1 MARANLIESSDHF
14 DEIIERLS
22 RGDKGVDV
30 SRWLEETYN
39 EKISPRTMNR
49 YKKNIK
55 MEDRVEAELNKRAE
69 ENHEK
74 LTSQTEVEVQRQADE
89 IEADKKETQ
98 RKKEIK
104 ESAEETLKTVTN
116 TIADNMQGVA
126 KVAAELPAMFEK
138 AKLDAADPDTNVTF
152 KDVTNITLQANRIFA
167 DYFKDNEPDIEVNV
181 NNEVIGLSDSIEAS
195 RQKYVKWKEEQIK
208 KKKE

>member
-1 MARANLIESSDHF
+1 MTRANLIESSDHV
-14 DEIIERLS
+14 DEISERLS

-195 RQKYVKWKEEQIK
+195 RQKYVKWKEEQLK

>member
-1 MARANLIESSDHF
+1 MARVNLIESSDHF
-14 DEIIERLS
+14 DEIVERLS

-30 SRWLEETYN
+30 SRWLENTYG

-55 MEDRVEAELNKRAE
+55 MEDRVEAEINKRAK
-69 ENHEK
+69 ENSEK
-74 LTSQTEVEVQRQADE
+74 LESQTEAEVQRQADE
-89 IEADKKETQ
+89 IEANEKEAQ
-98 RKKEIK
+98 KRDALK
-104 ESAEETLKTVTN
+104 ESAEENIKTVTN

-138 AKLDAADPDTNVTF
+138 AKLDAADPTTNVTF

-167 DYFKDNEPDIEVNV
+167 EYFKDNEPDIEVNV
-181 NNEVIGLSDSIEAS
+181 NNDVISLSDSIEAS
-195 RQKYVKWKEEQIK
+195 RQKYLKEKQ
-208 KKKE
+208 KETE